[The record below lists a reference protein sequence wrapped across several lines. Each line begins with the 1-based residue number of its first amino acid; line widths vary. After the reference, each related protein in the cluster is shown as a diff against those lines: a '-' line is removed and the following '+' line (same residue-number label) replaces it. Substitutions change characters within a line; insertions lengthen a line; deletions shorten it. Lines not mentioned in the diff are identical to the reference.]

1 MPAHPAVVL
10 ALYRAYTLPEL
21 ITKRDE
27 LLEAITAPDS
37 VASDNLDGVG
47 NSFNNDDLET
57 LTQKLENLNAAI
69 EKHEVAAD
77 PLTPKKIRGRF
88 MHFNRATE

>member
-1 MPAHPAVVL
+1 MPAHPAVVS

-27 LLEAITAPDS
+27 LLEALTAPDS
-37 VASDNLDGVG
+37 VASDSLDGLS
-47 NSFNNDDLET
+47 NSFNHDDLET
-57 LTQKLENLNAAI
+57 LTQKLEAINAAI
-69 EKHEVAAD
+69 EKHETAGD

-88 MHFNRATE
+88 MNFNRATV